1 MEGIFQSYIHLFKDL
16 GIGTYEA
23 LRNGDTSVYKK
34 LWKDYGK
41 KGDIRHSNVLQGLYD
56 LLLSTL
62 FITLIRMMFF
72 DDPEVTRISYKK
84 QLQNAGSMF
93 QNLYWIADQSTQDF
107 SVLRL
112 LDQGLFT
119 WEVPSFNIL
128 QTTARNFLRAAG
140 DDDLN
145 IAEAALSGTVNSVGM
160 FKPLRPAVRKLTEE
174 S

>member
-1 MEGIFQSYIHLFKDL
+1 
-16 GIGTYEA
+16 
-23 LRNGDTSVYKK
+23 
-34 LWKDYGK
+34 
-41 KGDIRHSNVLQGLYD
+41 
-56 LLLSTL
+56 
-62 FITLIRMMFF
+62 MFF
-72 DDPEVTRISYKK
+72 DDPEVTGISYKK